1 MSKLEIM
8 SKSRTI
14 SNEMNRTLE
23 VIETDLDNFRI
34 DLDRVMSNAER
45 PLTIDEIQ
53 ERSNYSDVSGALFT
67 RVLNSSKKVV
77 QSEKQIGKKNVK
89 TFEKKA

>member
-34 DLDRVMSNAER
+34 DLDRVMSDAER
-45 PLTIDEIQ
+45 PLTIAEIREQ
-53 ERSNYSDVSGALFT
+53 SNYSDVSGALFI
-67 RVLNSSKKVV
+67 RALKSNKKVV
-77 QSEKQIGKKNVK
+77 QSEKQIGKKIVK
-89 TFEKKA
+89 TFEKA